1 MVDFV
6 PVLLLAFGVI
16 ALVKPEL
23 VAVIDRRQ
31 KAAGTT
37 RHPSEIEMSG
47 SYYAVVRIVGIG
59 LTLFGLIFTLR
70 SL

>member
-6 PVLLLAFGVI
+6 PVLLLAIGVV
-16 ALVKPEL
+16 ALAKPEL

-37 RHPSEIEMSG
+37 RRPSEIELSE
-47 SYYAVVRIVGIG
+47 SYYLVVRIVGIG
-59 LTLFGLIFTLR
+59 LTLFGVMFTLR

>member
-6 PVLLLAFGVI
+6 PVLLLVVGIVAT
-16 ALVKPEL
+16 VKPEL
-23 VAVIDRRQ
+23 VAAIDRRQ

-37 RHPSEIEMSG
+37 RSPSEVEMSE
-47 SYYAVVRIVGIG
+47 SYVAVVRIVGVG
-59 LTLFGLIFTLR
+59 LTFFGLMFTLQ